1 MKFQGLVSRLGRTYE
16 VIPCTQKTV
25 IDSTLPSLTS
35 ASLIVTSVLAN
46 FICDAGVLNP
56 DRLLD
61 AANSVISKHISLLH
75 RFSQTS
81 PSTRIV
87 VVPPLS
93 RSNPDW
99 FNPYLPCLLTFL
111 ISEIIKTGNAQIR
124 YLSPFVA
131 PANFFLSDGVH
142 LNQDAGYHFIKFII
156 DGVDQVF
163 PEVSPPSLQST
174 SMAPPPITSLQ
185 PSSTH
190 PGASSQ
196 YTYSQAAAP
205 FPSGPPSFSTSTA
218 PTSTNFAVEFG
229 RISSAIT
236 SLTGITSS
244 MRTEATTRREQDNLI
259 FARLKEDRDFEFNKN
274 REDRFTVSGLIT
286 PNPPVDPRERKA
298 FFIQRLQDL
307 VDEACA
313 DVIPRPQVVDVYV
326 NMRPGQTSPF
336 LEGRM
341 DSVSSSS
348 AFRVAASQMSRDESP
363 NFKDLF
369 IANAVTLST
378 RVRIEILRAISKKLQ
393 SDDTDSFVQGFSSR
407 PLLHYHL
414 CEGSFARIDGVNRTY
429 TFVEAVAK
437 FGSLVSQ
444 ADLFKAYRRARPAF
458 IGCME
463 QYFVILK
470 ETGPEQT
477 PQTGPNAAPL
487 GAPFSYSDRRGGRG
501 GRRPARRGR
510 GVTSFNRRGP
520 AHRSPLVRGSSTL
533 RSPSFSRKR
542 HLEVAAST
550 GVDSGTPSKK
560 APLTE
565 PSPSDDVM
573 HTDPPVTDPQ

>member
-1 MKFQGLVSRLGRTYE
+1 
-16 VIPCTQKTV
+16 
-25 IDSTLPSLTS
+25 LTS
-35 ASLIVTSVLAN
+35 ASLIVTSVLSN
-46 FICDAGVLNP
+46 FICDAGALSP

-61 AANSVISKHISLLH
+61 AANSVISDHVSLLH

-99 FNPYLPCLLTFL
+99 FNPYLPCLITFL
-111 ISEIIKTGNAQIR
+111 ISEIIKTGNTQIR

-131 PANFFLSDGVH
+131 PATFFLSDGVH
-142 LNQDAGYHFIKFII
+142 LNQDAGFHFIQFII

-163 PEVSPPSLQST
+163 PDVNPPPHQST
-174 SMAPPPITSLQ
+174 SMAPPPLSNVTLQ
-185 PSSTH
+185 SGSALPNV
-190 PGASSQ
+190 SSQ
-196 YTYSQAAAP
+196 FTYSQAAAP
-205 FPSGPPSFSTSTA
+205 FPSSISTVPSSTS
-218 PTSTNFAVEFG
+218 FAVEFG
-229 RISSAIT
+229 RVSSAIT

-244 MRTEATTRREQDNLI
+244 MRTEAKTRREQDNLI

-274 REDRFTVSGLIT
+274 REDRFTVSGLVT
-286 PNPPVDPRERKA
+286 PNPPVDPRERKT
-298 FFIQRLQDL
+298 FFIQRLQEL
-307 VDEACA
+307 VDEACV
-313 DVIPRPQVVDVYV
+313 DVIPRPQVVDVYI

-348 AFRVAASQMSRDESP
+348 AFRVAASQLSRDESP

-378 RVRIEILRAISKKLQ
+378 RVRIEILRAISKKLL

-429 TFVEAVAK
+429 TFVEAVAR
-437 FGSLVSQ
+437 FGTLVSQ

-470 ETGPEQT
+470 EAGPDQSF
-477 PQTGPNAAPL
+477 QTGANAAPL

-510 GVTSFNRRGP
+510 GMTSFNRRGP
-520 AHRSPLVRGSSTL
+520 AYRSPQVRGSSSTL
-533 RSPSFSRKR
+533 RSPSLSRKR

-550 GVDSGTPSKK
+550 GADSGTPSKK
-560 APLTE
+560 TPLTE
-565 PSPSDDVM
+565 SSQSDDVM
-573 HTDPPVTDPQ
+573 HTDSPTTDPQ